1 MGIEVHHS
9 GSFDNLER
17 FLRRIVDG
25 DIYRTLERFGS
36 EGVEALSA
44 ATPIDTGLAA
54 SSWDYEITRDR
65 GVWQITWL
73 NRDVEGGA
81 QVVLLIQYGHGTGTG
96 GYVQGRDFINPAMRP
111 IFDRIANEAWE
122 AVTRS

>member
-1 MGIEVHHS
+1 MRYQ
-9 GSFDNLER
+9 GSKKGL
-17 FLRRIVDG
+17 
-25 DIYRTLERFGS
+25 
-36 EGVEALSA
+36 GVEALSA

>member
-1 MGIEVHHS
+1 LGIEVHHS
-9 GSFDNLER
+9 GSFDNTTK
-17 FLRRIVDG
+17 FLRSIING
-25 DIYRTLERFGS
+25 DIFRTLDRLGQ
-36 EGVEALSA
+36 EGVQALSA

-54 SSWDYEITRDR
+54 SQWDYEVIRDR
-65 GVWQITWL
+65 GMYQINWL

-81 QVVLLIQYGHGTGTG
+81 QVVILIQYGHGTGTG

-122 AVTRS
+122 AVTRA

>member
-1 MGIEVHHS
+1 LGIEVHHS
-9 GSFDNLER
+9 GSFDNTTK
-17 FLRRIVDG
+17 FLRSIING
-25 DIYRTLERFGS
+25 DIYKTLDRFGQ
-36 EGVEALSA
+36 EGVEALAA

-54 SSWDYEITRDR
+54 SSWDYQVSRDR
-65 GVWQITWL
+65 GTYRIDWT

-81 QVVLLIQYGHGTGTG
+81 NVAILIQYGHGTGTG

-111 IFDRIANEAWE
+111 VFDRIANEAWE